1 MRLEYRIELAEVG
14 VPRFSVEAQ
23 EGIAKLFTLATV
35 VLNVLDSKP
44 VIEIVFHGLNRE
56 DPDRKISGFREILES
71 VASEAPL
78 EIAAGPAGQI
88 GTSSSYYKWIR
99 VRS

>member
-23 EGIAKLFTLATV
+23 EGISKLFTLCTV

-44 VIEIVFHGLNRE
+44 VVEIVFHGLNRE
-56 DPDRKISGFREILES
+56 DPDRKIGAFREILES
-71 VASEAPL
+71 VQLDAPV
-78 EIAAGPAGQI
+78 EIDVGPAGQI
-88 GTSSSYYKWIR
+88 GTSSSYYKWVR
-99 VRS
+99 VRQ